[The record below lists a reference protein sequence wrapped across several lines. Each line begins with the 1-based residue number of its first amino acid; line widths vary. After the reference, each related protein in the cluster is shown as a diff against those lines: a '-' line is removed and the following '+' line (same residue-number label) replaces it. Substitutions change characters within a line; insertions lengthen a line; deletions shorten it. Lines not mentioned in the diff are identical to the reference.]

1 MELRFYHML
10 HCPFC
15 KRTINNL
22 WGMMTLL
29 VLKRRLTLYL
39 TDIFKLQNIMTFNKC
54 SINGKAYGDVVDE
67 YGNPMDITE
76 VSSHNLSDHY
86 LQCIHHCNP
95 HFKFRTPCLRMV
107 YFGSGLFT
115 RYYRTVVFNSQISI
129 SRTRWDCKTS
139 RHPRIWDM
147 KGKILKV

>member
-1 MELRFYHML
+1 MFYSL
-10 HCPFC
+10 FYKCF
-15 KRTINNL
+15 KL
-22 WGMMTLL
+22 QGMMTFL

-39 TDIFKLQNIMTFNKC
+39 TDIFTLQNIMTFNKC

-76 VSSHNLSDHY
+76 VGTHDLSDHY

-95 HFKFRTPCLRMV
+95 YFKFRTPCLRMV

-115 RYYRTVVFNSQISI
+115 RYYRTESSTVK
-129 SRTRWDCKTS
+129 SRYLELDGTVKLRD
-139 RHPRIWDM
+139 IQEF
-147 KGKILKV
+147 KI

>member
-1 MELRFYHML
+1 
-10 HCPFC
+10 
-15 KRTINNL
+15 
-22 WGMMTLL
+22 MTFL
-29 VLKRRLTLYL
+29 VLKRCLTLYL
-39 TDIFKLQNIMTFNKC
+39 TDIFTLQNIMTFNKC

-76 VSSHNLSDHY
+76 VSSHDLSDHY

-115 RYYRTVVFNSQISI
+115 RYYRTESSTVK
-129 SRTRWDCKTS
+129 SRYLELDGTVKLRD
-139 RHPRIWDM
+139 IQEF
-147 KGKILKV
+147 KI